1 MNRTKFV
8 GESHFFQIFSF
19 FFRSGNRDMN
29 LMLFKET
36 AGIVQPL
43 RRVVVSRDEKH
54 RNPGRDVGKLREEL
68 IQHRIGLPG
77 GNRAVKNIPRN
88 QNRIRMILFCPLRD
102 LMQNRPL
109 IGKQTVGIELFTD
122 MKIRN
127 MKQVGERG
135 KEIKMKRLFRRNQI
149 IITTLAV
156 MIAAAGYLNYA
167 GKRDLEA
174 GGQVADMGSL
184 ELSDEDLM
192 AENLAAQSETVQD
205 ILSLDNDPNDTEVAE
220 AQTEGTDLA
229 QAGSENGEQSGMADT
244 EEQTTGN
251 DAPAGYE
258 NPGEAVLTSG
268 MSVADYIAGV
278 QLSREQIRAKNKETL
293 MSLIN
298 STSIDEAAKQQ
309 AIQDMIR
316 LTEISEKE
324 NAAETLLM
332 AKGFSDPVVS
342 ITDDKVDV
350 VIHASSIT
358 DPERA
363 QIEDIVKRKA
373 EVGADQ
379 IIITLLNMAD

>member
-1 MNRTKFV
+1 
-8 GESHFFQIFSF
+8 
-19 FFRSGNRDMN
+19 
-29 LMLFKET
+29 
-36 AGIVQPL
+36 
-43 RRVVVSRDEKH
+43 
-54 RNPGRDVGKLREEL
+54 
-68 IQHRIGLPG
+68 
-77 GNRAVKNIPRN
+77 
-88 QNRIRMILFCPLRD
+88 
-102 LMQNRPL
+102 
-109 IGKQTVGIELFTD
+109 

-127 MKQVGERG
+127 MKQVTERVKG
-135 KEIKMKRLFRRNQI
+135 LKGRKLFRRNQI

-174 GGQVADMGSL
+174 GSRLSQAGSL
-184 ELSDEDLM
+184 ELSEEDLM
-192 AENLAAQSETVQD
+192 AENLAAQSETVSD
-205 ILSLDNDPNDTEVAE
+205 ILSLDNDPAEGEVAE
-220 AQTEGTDLA
+220 AGPEDTSLALGDNGTGGEASTQEGELSGNSTD
-229 QAGSENGEQSGMADT
+229 
-244 EEQTTGN
+244 TGN
-251 DAPAGYE
+251 TGESVDPAGYE

-298 STSIDEAAKQQ
+298 STNIDEAAKQQ

-316 LTEISEKE
+316 ITEISEKE

-332 AKGFSDPVVS
+332 AKGFADPVVS

-358 DPERA
+358 DPQRA

>member
-1 MNRTKFV
+1 
-8 GESHFFQIFSF
+8 
-19 FFRSGNRDMN
+19 
-29 LMLFKET
+29 
-36 AGIVQPL
+36 
-43 RRVVVSRDEKH
+43 
-54 RNPGRDVGKLREEL
+54 
-68 IQHRIGLPG
+68 
-77 GNRAVKNIPRN
+77 
-88 QNRIRMILFCPLRD
+88 
-102 LMQNRPL
+102 
-109 IGKQTVGIELFTD
+109 

-127 MKQVGERG
+127 MKQVTERVKG
-135 KEIKMKRLFRRNQI
+135 LKGRKLFRRNQI

-174 GGQVADMGSL
+174 GSRLSQAGSL
-184 ELSDEDLM
+184 ELSEEDLM
-192 AENLAAQSETVQD
+192 AENLAAQSETVSD
-205 ILSLDNDPNDTEVAE
+205 ILSLDNDPAEGEVAE
-220 AQTEGTDLA
+220 AGPEDTSLALGDNGTGGEASTQEGELSGNSTD
-229 QAGSENGEQSGMADT
+229 
-244 EEQTTGN
+244 TGN
-251 DAPAGYE
+251 TGESADPAGYE

-278 QLSREQIRAKNKETL
+278 QLSREQFRAKNKETL

-298 STSIDEAAKQQ
+298 STNIDEAAKQQ

-316 LTEISEKE
+316 ITEISEKE

-332 AKGFSDPVVS
+332 AKGFADPVVS

-358 DPERA
+358 DPQRA

>member
-1 MNRTKFV
+1 
-8 GESHFFQIFSF
+8 
-19 FFRSGNRDMN
+19 
-29 LMLFKET
+29 
-36 AGIVQPL
+36 
-43 RRVVVSRDEKH
+43 
-54 RNPGRDVGKLREEL
+54 
-68 IQHRIGLPG
+68 
-77 GNRAVKNIPRN
+77 
-88 QNRIRMILFCPLRD
+88 
-102 LMQNRPL
+102 
-109 IGKQTVGIELFTD
+109 

-127 MKQVGERG
+127 MKQVTERVKG
-135 KEIKMKRLFRRNQI
+135 LKGRKLFRRNQI

-174 GGQVADMGSL
+174 GSRLSQAGSL
-184 ELSDEDLM
+184 ELSEEDLM
-192 AENLAAQSETVQD
+192 AENLAAQSETVSD
-205 ILSLDNDPNDTEVAE
+205 ILSLDNDPAEGEVAE
-220 AQTEGTDLA
+220 AGPEDTSLALGDNGAGGEASTQEGELSGNSTD
-229 QAGSENGEQSGMADT
+229 
-244 EEQTTGN
+244 TGN
-251 DAPAGYE
+251 TGESADPAGYE

-298 STSIDEAAKQQ
+298 STNIDEAAKQQ

-316 LTEISEKE
+316 ITEISEKE

-332 AKGFSDPVVS
+332 AKGFADPVMS

-358 DPERA
+358 DPQRA

>member
-127 MKQVGERG
+127 MK
-135 KEIKMKRLFRRNQI
+135 KTHAFPPFNRLFFHRYSWKRPSTPGKARR
-149 IITTLAV
+149 
-156 MIAAAGYLNYA
+156 
-167 GKRDLEA
+167 KRRLR
-174 GGQVADMGSL
+174 
-184 ELSDEDLM
+184 
-192 AENLAAQSETVQD
+192 
-205 ILSLDNDPNDTEVAE
+205 PR
-220 AQTEGTDLA
+220 
-229 QAGSENGEQSGMADT
+229 
-244 EEQTTGN
+244 
-251 DAPAGYE
+251 AP
-258 NPGEAVLTSG
+258 PRRTRS
-268 MSVADYIAGV
+268 
-278 QLSREQIRAKNKETL
+278 SRPRNFL
-293 MSLIN
+293 
-298 STSIDEAAKQQ
+298 
-309 AIQDMIR
+309 
-316 LTEISEKE
+316 
-324 NAAETLLM
+324 
-332 AKGFSDPVVS
+332 P
-342 ITDDKVDV
+342 
-350 VIHASSIT
+350 
-358 DPERA
+358 
-363 QIEDIVKRKA
+363 
-373 EVGADQ
+373 
-379 IIITLLNMAD
+379 

>member
-1 MNRTKFV
+1 
-8 GESHFFQIFSF
+8 
-19 FFRSGNRDMN
+19 
-29 LMLFKET
+29 
-36 AGIVQPL
+36 
-43 RRVVVSRDEKH
+43 
-54 RNPGRDVGKLREEL
+54 
-68 IQHRIGLPG
+68 
-77 GNRAVKNIPRN
+77 
-88 QNRIRMILFCPLRD
+88 
-102 LMQNRPL
+102 
-109 IGKQTVGIELFTD
+109 

-127 MKQVGERG
+127 MKQVTERVKG
-135 KEIKMKRLFRRNQI
+135 LKGRKLFRRNQI

-174 GGQVADMGSL
+174 GSRLSQAGSL
-184 ELSDEDLM
+184 ELSEEDLM
-192 AENLAAQSETVQD
+192 AENLAAQSETVSD
-205 ILSLDNDPNDTEVAE
+205 ILSLDNDPAEEEVAE
-220 AQTEGTDLA
+220 AGPEDTSLALGDNGTGGEASTQEGELSGNSTD
-229 QAGSENGEQSGMADT
+229 
-244 EEQTTGN
+244 TGN
-251 DAPAGYE
+251 TGESADPAGYE

-298 STSIDEAAKQQ
+298 STNIDEAAKQQ

-316 LTEISEKE
+316 ITEISEKE

-332 AKGFSDPVVS
+332 AKGFADPVVS

-358 DPERA
+358 DPQRA

>member
-1 MNRTKFV
+1 
-8 GESHFFQIFSF
+8 
-19 FFRSGNRDMN
+19 
-29 LMLFKET
+29 
-36 AGIVQPL
+36 
-43 RRVVVSRDEKH
+43 
-54 RNPGRDVGKLREEL
+54 
-68 IQHRIGLPG
+68 
-77 GNRAVKNIPRN
+77 
-88 QNRIRMILFCPLRD
+88 
-102 LMQNRPL
+102 
-109 IGKQTVGIELFTD
+109 

-127 MKQVGERG
+127 MKQVTERVKG
-135 KEIKMKRLFRRNQI
+135 LKGRKLFRRNQI

-174 GGQVADMGSL
+174 GSRLSQAGSL
-184 ELSDEDLM
+184 ELSEEDLM
-192 AENLAAQSETVQD
+192 AENLAAQSETVSD
-205 ILSLDNDPNDTEVAE
+205 ILSLDNDPTEGEVAE
-220 AQTEGTDLA
+220 AGPEDTSLALGDNGTGGEASTQEGELSGNSTD
-229 QAGSENGEQSGMADT
+229 
-244 EEQTTGN
+244 TGN
-251 DAPAGYE
+251 TGESADPAGYE

-298 STSIDEAAKQQ
+298 STNIDEAAKQQ

-316 LTEISEKE
+316 ITEISEKE

-332 AKGFSDPVVS
+332 AKGFADPVVS

-358 DPERA
+358 DPQRA

>member
-1 MNRTKFV
+1 
-8 GESHFFQIFSF
+8 
-19 FFRSGNRDMN
+19 
-29 LMLFKET
+29 
-36 AGIVQPL
+36 
-43 RRVVVSRDEKH
+43 
-54 RNPGRDVGKLREEL
+54 
-68 IQHRIGLPG
+68 
-77 GNRAVKNIPRN
+77 
-88 QNRIRMILFCPLRD
+88 
-102 LMQNRPL
+102 
-109 IGKQTVGIELFTD
+109 
-122 MKIRN
+122 
-127 MKQVGERG
+127 
-135 KEIKMKRLFRRNQI
+135 
-149 IITTLAV
+149 

-205 ILSLDNDPNDTEVAE
+205 ILSLDNDPN
-220 AQTEGTDLA
+220 QTEGTDLA

>member
-1 MNRTKFV
+1 
-8 GESHFFQIFSF
+8 
-19 FFRSGNRDMN
+19 
-29 LMLFKET
+29 
-36 AGIVQPL
+36 
-43 RRVVVSRDEKH
+43 
-54 RNPGRDVGKLREEL
+54 
-68 IQHRIGLPG
+68 
-77 GNRAVKNIPRN
+77 
-88 QNRIRMILFCPLRD
+88 
-102 LMQNRPL
+102 
-109 IGKQTVGIELFTD
+109 

-127 MKQVGERG
+127 MKQVTERVKG
-135 KEIKMKRLFRRNQI
+135 LKGRKLFRRNQI

-174 GGQVADMGSL
+174 GSRLSQAGSL
-184 ELSDEDLM
+184 ELSEEDLM
-192 AENLAAQSETVQD
+192 AENLAAQSETVSD
-205 ILSLDNDPNDTEVAE
+205 ILSLDNDPAEGEVAE
-220 AQTEGTDLA
+220 AGPEDTSLALGDNGTGGEASTQEGELSGNSTD
-229 QAGSENGEQSGMADT
+229 
-244 EEQTTGN
+244 TGN
-251 DAPAGYE
+251 TGESEDPAGYE

-298 STSIDEAAKQQ
+298 STNIDEAAKQQ

-316 LTEISEKE
+316 ITEISEKE

-332 AKGFSDPVVS
+332 AKGFADPVVS

-358 DPERA
+358 DPQRA

>member
-1 MNRTKFV
+1 
-8 GESHFFQIFSF
+8 
-19 FFRSGNRDMN
+19 
-29 LMLFKET
+29 
-36 AGIVQPL
+36 
-43 RRVVVSRDEKH
+43 
-54 RNPGRDVGKLREEL
+54 
-68 IQHRIGLPG
+68 
-77 GNRAVKNIPRN
+77 
-88 QNRIRMILFCPLRD
+88 
-102 LMQNRPL
+102 
-109 IGKQTVGIELFTD
+109 

-127 MKQVGERG
+127 MKQVTERVKG
-135 KEIKMKRLFRRNQI
+135 LKGRKLFRRNQI

-174 GGQVADMGSL
+174 GSRLSQAGSL
-184 ELSDEDLM
+184 ELSEEDLM
-192 AENLAAQSETVQD
+192 AENLAAQSETVSD
-205 ILSLDNDPNDTEVAE
+205 ILSLDNDPAEGEVAE
-220 AQTEGTDLA
+220 AGPEDTSLALGDNGTGGEDSTQEGELSGNSTD
-229 QAGSENGEQSGMADT
+229 
-244 EEQTTGN
+244 TGN
-251 DAPAGYE
+251 TGESADPAGYE

-298 STSIDEAAKQQ
+298 STNIDEAAKQQ

-316 LTEISEKE
+316 ITEISEKE

-332 AKGFSDPVVS
+332 AKGFADPVVS

-358 DPERA
+358 DPQRA

>member
-1 MNRTKFV
+1 
-8 GESHFFQIFSF
+8 
-19 FFRSGNRDMN
+19 
-29 LMLFKET
+29 
-36 AGIVQPL
+36 
-43 RRVVVSRDEKH
+43 
-54 RNPGRDVGKLREEL
+54 
-68 IQHRIGLPG
+68 
-77 GNRAVKNIPRN
+77 
-88 QNRIRMILFCPLRD
+88 
-102 LMQNRPL
+102 
-109 IGKQTVGIELFTD
+109 

-127 MKQVGERG
+127 MKQVTERVKG
-135 KEIKMKRLFRRNQI
+135 LKGRKIFRRNQI

-174 GGQVADMGSL
+174 GSRLSQAGSL
-184 ELSDEDLM
+184 ELSEEDLM
-192 AENLAAQSETVQD
+192 AENLAAQSETVSD
-205 ILSLDNDPNDTEVAE
+205 ILSLDNDPAEGEVAE
-220 AQTEGTDLA
+220 AGPEDTSLALGDNGAGGEASTQEGELSGNSTD
-229 QAGSENGEQSGMADT
+229 
-244 EEQTTGN
+244 TGN
-251 DAPAGYE
+251 TGESADPAGYE

-298 STSIDEAAKQQ
+298 STNIDEAAKQQ

-316 LTEISEKE
+316 ITEISEKE

-332 AKGFSDPVVS
+332 AKGFADPVVS

-358 DPERA
+358 DPQRA

>member
-1 MNRTKFV
+1 
-8 GESHFFQIFSF
+8 
-19 FFRSGNRDMN
+19 
-29 LMLFKET
+29 
-36 AGIVQPL
+36 
-43 RRVVVSRDEKH
+43 
-54 RNPGRDVGKLREEL
+54 
-68 IQHRIGLPG
+68 
-77 GNRAVKNIPRN
+77 
-88 QNRIRMILFCPLRD
+88 
-102 LMQNRPL
+102 
-109 IGKQTVGIELFTD
+109 

-127 MKQVGERG
+127 MKQVTERVKG
-135 KEIKMKRLFRRNQI
+135 LKGRKLFRRNQI

-174 GGQVADMGSL
+174 GSRLSQAGSL
-184 ELSDEDLM
+184 ELSEEDLM
-192 AENLAAQSETVQD
+192 AENLAAQSETVSD
-205 ILSLDNDPNDTEVAE
+205 ILSLDNDPAEGEVAE
-220 AQTEGTDLA
+220 AGPEDTSLTLGDNGAGGEASTQEGELSGNSTD
-229 QAGSENGEQSGMADT
+229 
-244 EEQTTGN
+244 TGN
-251 DAPAGYE
+251 TGESADPAGYE

-298 STSIDEAAKQQ
+298 STNIDEAAKQQ

-316 LTEISEKE
+316 ITEISEKE

-332 AKGFSDPVVS
+332 AKGFADPVVS

-358 DPERA
+358 DPQRA